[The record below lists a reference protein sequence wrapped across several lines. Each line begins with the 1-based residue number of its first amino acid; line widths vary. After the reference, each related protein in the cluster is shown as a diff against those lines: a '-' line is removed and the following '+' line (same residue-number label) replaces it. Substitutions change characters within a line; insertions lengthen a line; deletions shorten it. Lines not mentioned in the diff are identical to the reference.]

1 MALTAGLNGRMEK
14 RLHVI
19 VVVHLGDVQDHPVN
33 AAELT
38 YTENVS
44 AHGACVISKRA
55 WQPGE
60 PAEVTSFKEKV
71 GLRGKVVHCRKCNN
85 ERYVVGLTFEGSEVT
100 WAMYR
105 EYASS

>member
-1 MALTAGLNGRMEK
+1 MADFSGLNGRMEK
-14 RLHVI
+14 RLPVA
-19 VVVHLGDVQDHPVN
+19 VVVHLAHVQDHLVN

-60 PAEVTSFKEKV
+60 AAEVASFKEQV
-71 GLRGKVVHCRKCNN
+71 ALRGKVVHCRKYSHDQ
-85 ERYVVGLTFEGSEVT
+85 YVVGLTFQGREVT
-100 WAMYR
+100 WRAYR
-105 EYASS
+105 NYTSS